1 MKAPYFLCIYNY
13 KGYTKSS
20 PGKAKQPYVQLLHS
34 LAMLGCLSQPWNT
47 AFILSND
54 KQEENKCCCEA
65 WAGRIHIPIYG
76 MSIASSLDKCVTG
89 LTQNCLK

>member
-13 KGYTKSS
+13 KGYIKSS

-65 WAGRIHIPIYG
+65 WGWKDTYPNLWYEHCSQLRQVCDWPNTKL
-76 MSIASSLDKCVTG
+76 S
-89 LTQNCLK
+89 